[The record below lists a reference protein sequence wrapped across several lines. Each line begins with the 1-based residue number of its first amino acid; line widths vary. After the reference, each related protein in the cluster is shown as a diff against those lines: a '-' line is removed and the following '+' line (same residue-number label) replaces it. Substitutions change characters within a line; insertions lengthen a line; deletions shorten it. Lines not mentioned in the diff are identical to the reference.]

1 MPLPLLTSQYLVEEW
16 TQVFLNITFF
26 SLFCPGWFW
35 FQNGIIPHPPTT
47 HPINH
52 NNDTEVG
59 LHRKEI
65 FCDGG
70 ADLEWQFV
78 WRSGY
83 LILYCIAPPSAQKI
97 FIGTLTTNILS
108 TLEKMLI
115 FPCGHSGPPSKIC
128 VGPPATWKPIQFI
141 FANILLQQFARVT
154 WQRPKIQISRGS
166 FEANLDI

>member
-78 WRSGY
+78 WRSGF
-83 LILYCIAPPSAQKI
+83 LILCCIAPPFAQNI
-97 FIGTLTTNILS
+97 FICCCKCTVTNYDGDHNIANVRILWRS
-108 TLEKMLI
+108 
-115 FPCGHSGPPSKIC
+115 SGI
-128 VGPPATWKPIQFI
+128 W
-141 FANILLQQFARVT
+141 L
-154 WQRPKIQISRGS
+154 
-166 FEANLDI
+166 